1 MQRVTAHTLLAACL
15 VTLSEWAAAQSGVA
29 SLRVRC
35 DGDSAG
41 AGVSI
46 NGQFKGEC
54 PFDAMVPEGTL
65 KIEARKPTGRE
76 YERVFEQ
83 EMRVGA
89 GIIKSIEIVL
99 GREQLTAEGKRALAE
114 QAEAKRREEE
124 TRQAGLA
131 RQAAEIERQRAARF
145 ERLRNAAEGGDV
157 EAMATLAEVLEAGQ
171 KDLPPDPAQ
180 ALVWYRKAAE
190 AGSAEAMFRL
200 SERVQKN
207 GDATGQDWLRKAA
220 QAGHRGAQERLDQ
233 LPRYCQASA
242 VDLGFFKTTVV
253 WSPGFEDTQ
262 ADGSDAS
269 VKAALE
275 RYAQQIRRL
284 QPGTW
289 DSTLN
294 QPTVGCGIARTEYAG
309 NQVTCSLSAA
319 KGNPVIMLTCGSAV
333 HYRDHLRTMDAEARK
348 NAGSFE
354 QGTVLFDWR
363 GQ

>member
-1 MQRVTAHTLLAACL
+1 MTAKALLAACL
-15 VTLSEWAAAQSGVA
+15 MALSSEWAAAQSGMA

-41 AGVSI
+41 AAVSI

-65 KIEARKPTGRE
+65 KIDARKPTRNE

-83 EMRVGA
+83 EVRVGA
-89 GIIKSIEIVL
+89 GIIKSIEVVL

-124 TRQAGLA
+124 ARQADLQ
-131 RQAAEIERQRAARF
+131 RQAAEVERQRAARF
-145 ERLRNAAEGGDV
+145 ERLRNAADGGDV
-157 EAMATLAEVLEAGQ
+157 EAMATLAEVLEVGQ

-190 AGSAEAMFRL
+190 AGGAEAMFRL
-200 SERVQKN
+200 SERMAKN

-220 QAGHRGAQERLDQ
+220 QAGHRGAQQRLDQ
-233 LPRYCQASA
+233 LPRYCQATA
-242 VDLGFFKTTVV
+242 VELGSFNNTVV

-262 ADGSDAS
+262 SDGSDKP

-275 RYAQQIRRL
+275 RYAQQLRHL
-284 QPGTW
+284 QPRTW
-289 DSTLN
+289 DNIFN
-294 QPTVGCGIARTEYAG
+294 QPTMRCFPLPIGDAG
-309 NQVTCSLSAA
+309 NEVSCYLETPKIASRITLR
-319 KGNPVIMLTCGSAV
+319 CGSAV
-333 HYRDHLRTMDAEARK
+333 RYRDNLRTMEAEARK
-348 NAGSFE
+348 NAGSYSG
-354 QGTVLFDWR
+354 GTVLFDWR